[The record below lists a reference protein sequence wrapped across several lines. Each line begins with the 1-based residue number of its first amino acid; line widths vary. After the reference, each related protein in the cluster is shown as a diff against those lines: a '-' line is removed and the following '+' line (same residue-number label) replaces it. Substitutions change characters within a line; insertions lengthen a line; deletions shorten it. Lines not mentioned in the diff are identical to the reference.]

1 MKKNIFTFCCI
12 ILGSINYVN
21 TQTVIDP
28 LWQKT
33 ESSPVGG
40 IAEGWGL
47 DVDTEGNVYWP
58 INVNTNNQ
66 GLDILC
72 YKFSPT
78 GGALWANPVFF
89 GGPSTQQAYVCNA
102 KSDFLY
108 IGGRFCAVHGFDC
121 DMQLIKIN
129 KSDGMILWDEE
140 YDFGN
145 NGYDEIDG
153 LEIVDNAIYLGG
165 WGQALQPGP
174 FEIDIGLLKVEIDDG
189 AEIWRN
195 HHGELD
201 TGEHLDGHFVVD
213 ENYIYGSGLWN
224 GDNASNLYNGH
235 AFLGKFS
242 KIDGSLVNSVLF
254 GNQSD
259 SLLDIENALGMATDG
274 THLYITGY
282 TTLPGANEWQIFIA
296 KYDKDLN
303 EIWYENWGGSGS
315 ETARGI
321 AVKNGI
327 VYIAGLSQSPEIA
340 TQGGGDG
347 VLVEYDTAG
356 NFLSYRIWGDSRD
369 NTFRDIV
376 VKDND
381 IYLAGSSGENLL
393 TFGGSSEEAFL
404 IKTVTTSTLGLNTN
418 LDINPVVVYPNPVS
432 DTMTVEIRTNLDG
445 PFRFQLSSL
454 SGKKIFTEV
463 INSHRQSLFLNS
475 VSSGLYLYTIEDT
488 FGGRYYGKVII
499 K

>member
-1 MKKNIFTFCCI
+1 MKKFVFTFCCI
-12 ILGSINYVN
+12 ILGSLSYVYA
-21 TQTVIDP
+21 QVVIDE
-28 LWQKT
+28 LWGKA

-72 YKFSPT
+72 YKFNST
-78 GGALWANPVFF
+78 GEALWANPTFF

-102 KSDFLY
+102 KSDFVYL
-108 IGGRFCAVHGFDC
+108 GGRFCAVHGFDC

-129 KSDGMILWDEE
+129 KSDGSILWNEE

-165 WGQALQPGP
+165 WGQALQSGP
-174 FEIDIGLLKVEIDDG
+174 YEIDIGLLKVDLDDG
-189 AEIWRN
+189 TEIWRN

-213 ENYIYGSGLWN
+213 ENHIFGCGLWN
-224 GDNASNLYNGH
+224 GDNGSNLYNGH

-242 KIDGSLVNSVLF
+242 KVDGSLVDSVLF
-254 GNQSD
+254 GNQSND
-259 SLLDIENALGMATDG
+259 FLDIENALGMATDG
-274 THLYITGY
+274 VYLYITGY
-282 TTLPGANEWQIFIA
+282 TALPGANEWQIFIA

-303 EIWYENWGGSGS
+303 EIWYKNWGGTGS

-321 AVKNGI
+321 TVKNGI
-327 VYIAGLSQSPEIA
+327 VYVVGLTQSSEIA
-340 TQGGGDG
+340 TQGQADA
-347 VLVEYDTAG
+347 VLVEYDTDG
-356 NFLSYRIWGDSRD
+356 TFLSYRIWGDSRD

-376 VKDND
+376 VQDNN

-404 IKTVTTSTLGLNTN
+404 IKTVTTATLGLNTN
-418 LDINPVVVYPNPVS
+418 SDLNPIVVYPNPVS
-432 DTMTVEIRTNLDG
+432 ETVTVEIASNLQG
-445 PFRFQLSSL
+445 PFKFQLSSMT
-454 SGKKIFTEV
+454 GQTIFVEL
-463 INSHRQSLFLNS
+463 IDSHRQSVLLDY
-475 VSSGLYLYTIEDT
+475 VSSGLYLYSIVDAL
-488 FGGRYYGKVII
+488 GGTYFGKVII